1 MPRREP
7 VVGLAAA
14 PRAAKAVDGVID
26 ALRQDI
32 VSQRLPQSSRL
43 PNERDLAA
51 HYGVSQPTIREAVRA
66 LAAMGLVEV
75 RHGSGAYVRGDSDYL
90 MATALQI
97 LMQMKDVGLLE
108 ALDVR
113 TALGIQSARAAAMHA
128 TPADVE
134 ALNAAYVDLDSVSKL
149 RDHDMLISAVA
160 GFQIA
165 LSRAG
170 RNALSTA
177 IETVLVSLIMH
188 MQFKALRSRGIRY
201 WQQRTTEFQ
210 ADRRA
215 ILDGVAAGD
224 PEAAAAAMAGY
235 LDHQRRYFTDD
246 PELARLRLSDPR
258 AVRILDEV
266 LIGVHQRTADSP

>member
-1 MPRREP
+1 MAPRRTP
-7 VVGLAAA
+7 AVSPAAA
-14 PRAAKAVDGVID
+14 PRAVKAVDGVID
-26 ALRQDI
+26 SLRQDI
-32 VSQRLPQSSRL
+32 VSQRLPQASRL

-113 TALGIQSARAAAMHA
+113 TALGMQSARAAAIHA
-128 TPADVE
+128 TAEDLE
-134 ALNAAYVDLDSVSKL
+134 QLDIAYTALDSASKL
-149 RDHDMLISAVA
+149 RDHDMLIREVA

-170 RNALSTA
+170 HNALTTA

-210 ADRRA
+210 PDRRR
-215 ILDGVAAGD
+215 ILDGVAAHD
-224 PEAAAAAMAGY
+224 PDAAADAMAGY
-235 LDHQRRYFTDD
+235 LDHQRRYFADD

-258 AVRILDEV
+258 AARILDEV
-266 LIGVHQRTADSP
+266 QMGARDWESS